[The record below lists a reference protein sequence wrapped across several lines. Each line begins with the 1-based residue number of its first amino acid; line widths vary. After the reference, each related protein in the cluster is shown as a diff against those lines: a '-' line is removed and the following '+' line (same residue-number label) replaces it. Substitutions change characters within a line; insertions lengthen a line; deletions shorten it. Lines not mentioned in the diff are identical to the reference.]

1 MDQHGSR
8 FIQQR
13 LESAVPDEK
22 QRIWDEILPDAYSLM
37 TDVFGNYV
45 VQKMFEV
52 GTPKQRASLTGKMEK
67 QVVHL
72 SNHMYGCRV
81 SWMTR
86 RQSVGADGRL
96 FRRRWT
102 TWTARREV
110 E

>member
-13 LESAVPDEK
+13 LETATQDEK

-37 TDVFGNYV
+37 MDVFGNYV

-52 GTPKQRASLTGKMEK
+52 GTPKQRGTLAGKMDK
-67 QVVHL
+67 QVVFL

-81 SWMTR
+81 SA
-86 RQSVGADGRL
+86 SA
-96 FRRRWT
+96 
-102 TWTARREV
+102 
-110 E
+110 